1 MLIIEQQ
8 TKEFELPDEGVHEA
22 EIIEVKSLGVTK
34 TKFGD
39 KERVLIR
46 YRIYQRGTDGEFL
59 TVIETFNKTIGKG
72 SRLADR
78 IERLTGAP
86 PGRKFDLTKL
96 IGWKGTV
103 VVVHSE
109 SDGRTYA
116 NISSVI
122 RKKNAHGV
130 DVTDKDVE
138 FPGDSN

>member
-1 MLIIEQQ
+1 M
-8 TKEFELPDEGVHEA
+8 KAHEA
-22 EIIEVKSLGVTK
+22 EIVEVEDRGVTK

-46 YRIYQRGTDGEFL
+46 YRTDQRGTDGEWL
-59 TVIETFNKTIGKG
+59 TVIETFNKTIGKN
-72 SRLADR
+72 SRLAER
-78 IERLTGAP
+78 IERLTGAA
-86 PGRKFDLTKL
+86 PGRRYDLTKL
-96 IGWKGTV
+96 IGWKGTI

-116 NISSVI
+116 NIDSVI

-138 FPGDSN
+138 FPGNSS